1 MVSAVVRPT
10 WDEYWVQTAR
20 GVATRSLCSRDQ
32 VGAVIVD
39 MHNEIVSSGWNGP
52 PSGFVHND
60 QPCLVWCARANA
72 DPQVQRLDPGYVDC
86 PSLHAESNALMMSE
100 KARRRG
106 GTIYV
111 TSHVCFSCSKLVAN
125 SGLSRLVV
133 APAHDHAHR
142 DPGRGYTLLLNC
154 GMKVDVL

>member
-1 MVSAVVRPT
+1 MISVMARPT
-10 WDEYWVQTAR
+10 WDEYWVQAAR
-20 GVATRSLCSRDQ
+20 NAATRSLCSRDQ

-39 MHNEIVSSGWNGP
+39 VHNEVISTSWNGP
-52 PSGFVHND
+52 ASGFEHHD
-60 QPCLVWCARANA
+60 QPCVLWCARAQK
-72 DPQVQRLDPGYVDC
+72 DQDFDPGYNDC
-86 PSLHAESNALMMSE
+86 PSLHAESNALMMSD
-100 KARRRG
+100 KTRRRG

-111 TSHVCFSCSKLVAN
+111 TSHVCFPCSKLVAN